1 MTVAGRLSVSDG
13 VREILLKELRLRML
27 DILGWFIVAVACVLG
42 AVNDFFM
49 VVSPRAWLRLP
60 NWIRTPGFWFEG
72 NCASGAAAIQ
82 ARLTGALLLALVVLV
97 LYASLLGRTILG

>member
-1 MTVAGRLSVSDG
+1 MTIGSRIPVSDG
-13 VREILLKELRLRML
+13 VRKILSKELRLRML

-42 AVNDFFM
+42 AVNGFFM

-60 NWIRTPGFWFEG
+60 NWIRTPGFWFEA
-72 NCASGAAAIQ
+72 NCANDEGAIQ